1 MKTNRFPFIILL
13 AIGFI
18 PLACSEDS
26 DDDANSSG
34 QSTINIGLTD
44 APASYDSVLI
54 DIQSIELTTD
64 QGKHTAQVLNP
75 GVYNL
80 LDYANGLDTLLI
92 TEDVP
97 SGRLNQIRLILGNDN
112 RVVVDGQSNPLNT
125 PSAQQ
130 SGLKL
135 NVQENLTPGAEYTF
149 TLDFDAQRSIV
160 ARGNG
165 AYNLKPV
172 IRVITEAISGAI
184 EGQVNPADAAFYSF
198 VVNGTDTLGTQP
210 DSSGYFKITG
220 VPGGNYD
227 LQLMANPNYSD
238 TTLTGLSLSNG
249 QLLDVGT
256 VNF

>member
-1 MKTNRFPFIILL
+1 MLL

-18 PLACSEDS
+18 PLACSEDNV
-26 DDDANSSG
+26 DDANSSG
-34 QSTINIGLTD
+34 QSTVNISLTD

-54 DIQSIELTTD
+54 DIQSVELTTD
-64 QGKHTAQVLNP
+64 QGKQTAQVLNP

-92 TEDVP
+92 TEDMP

-135 NVQENLTPGAEYTF
+135 NVQENLTPGAQYTF

-165 AYNLKPV
+165 TYNLKPV
-172 IRVITEAISGAI
+172 IRLITEAISGAI
-184 EGQVNPADAAFYSF
+184 EGRVSPGDAAFYSF
-198 VVNGTDTLGTQP
+198 VVKGSDTLGTQP

-227 LQLMANPNYSD
+227 LHLRAIPNYSD